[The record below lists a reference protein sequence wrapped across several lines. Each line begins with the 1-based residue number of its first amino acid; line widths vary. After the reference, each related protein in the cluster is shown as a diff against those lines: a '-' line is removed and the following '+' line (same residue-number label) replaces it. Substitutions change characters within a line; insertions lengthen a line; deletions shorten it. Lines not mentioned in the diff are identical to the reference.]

1 MSLLQGIV
9 MLLAFLIAVW
19 VIFRGTSP
27 IIVLLALA
35 IAWTVLA
42 GAGFRDLLANVLQ
55 KGGEQYASTV
65 IVIVFGAWFGQILVQ
80 TGIAESMIRTAV
92 ELAGDRP
99 IAVAWS
105 ISLITAVLFTSI
117 YGVGAAIAIGVIAIP
132 IMLSLGIPA
141 RVAAPAFTMAIG
153 SGNYLNPVEFG
164 IFKNFFKG
172 IEYAQPY
179 FTFYVIG
186 FVVYLLMAFAMS
198 AWHLRGVQ
206 VRRASAVATTMVTPR
221 RVRVPWVSYLA
232 PLVPVFVII
241 AFKWPL
247 IPAFL
252 LAIAFALVTTQGQR
266 TVRAT
271 VDLFHKTFYDAFPD
285 IATIAALWIICGM
298 LNRRRPARAG
308 EGGLESR
315 LRADHPAH
323 AVPGHGLLRPPGAS
337 RHLSRAVQ
345 HHRHWRRPAGRHAQ
359 RRLRPA
365 GVPLPA
371 LAGPALPA
379 GQPGSDELVD
389 AVDHRLYEG
398 LPRRLPENGAALR
411 LGDGGHQRGHRLR
424 DVRRR
429 VHQVARWAA
438 SSGSAS
444 TSAAPSRRP

>member
-179 FTFYVIG
+179 FTCYVIG

-298 LNRRRPARAG
+298 LI
-308 EGGLESR
+308 
-315 LRADHPAH
+315 
-323 AVPGHGLLRPPGAS
+323 V
-337 RHLSRAVQ
+337 
-345 HHRHWRRPAGRHAQ
+345 PAGRHAQ
-359 RRLRPA
+359 RRLRSA

-398 LPRRLPENGAALR
+398 LSRRLPENGAALR

>member
-105 ISLITAVLFTSI
+105 ISLITGVLFTSI

-221 RVRVPWVSYLA
+221 RLRVPWVSYLA

-298 LNRRRPARAG
+298 LI
-308 EGGLESR
+308 
-315 LRADHPAH
+315 
-323 AVPGHGLLRPPGAS
+323 V
-337 RHLSRAVQ
+337 
-345 HHRHWRRPAGRHAQ
+345 
-359 RRLRPA
+359 
-365 GVPLPA
+365 
-371 LAGPALPA
+371 A
-379 GQPGSDELVD
+379 GQLDQVK
-389 AVDHRLYEG
+389 AVLNPVFAPIIPHTPFQATVFFALLAPLAIYRG
-398 LPRRLPENGAALR
+398 PFSIIGTGAALLAVMLNAAYVPPVFLYLLWR
-411 LGDGGHQRGHRLR
+411 GPLCLQGSQDPTNSWTLWTIGYTKVSHGDFLKTALPFGWAMVAINAVIAYAMFGGAFTR
-424 DVRRR
+424 
-429 VHQVARWAA
+429 
-438 SSGSAS
+438 
-444 TSAAPSRRP
+444 

>member
-92 ELAGDRP
+92 
-99 IAVAWS
+99 AWS
-105 ISLITAVLFTSI
+105 ISLITSVLFTSI

-186 FVVYLLMAFAMS
+186 FVVYMLMAFAMS

-206 VRRASAVATTMVTPR
+206 VRRASAVATTAVTPR
-221 RVRVPWVSYLA
+221 RLRVPWVSYLA
-232 PLVPVFVII
+232 PLIPVFVII

-252 LAIAFALVTTQGQR
+252 LAIVFALVTTQGQR

-271 VDLFHKTFYDAFPD
+271 VDLFHKAFYDAFPD

-298 LNRRRPARAG
+298 LIVAG
-308 EGGLESR
+308 QL
-315 LRADHPAH
+315 DQVK
-323 AVPGHGLLRPPGAS
+323 AVLNPVFAPIIPHTPFQA
-337 RHLSRAVQ
+337 AVFF
-345 HHRHWRRPAGRHAQ
+345 A
-359 RRLRPA
+359 
-365 GVPLPA
+365 A
-371 LAGPALPA
+371 LAPLAIYRGPFSIV
-379 GQPGSDELVD
+379 GT
-389 AVDHRLYEG
+389 
-398 LPRRLPENGAALR
+398 GAALLAVMLNAAYVPPVFLYLIWR
-411 LGDGGHQRGHRLR
+411 GPLCLQGSQDPTNSWTLWTIGYTKVSHADFLKTALPFGWAMVAINAFIAYFMFGG
-424 DVRRR
+424 
-429 VHQVARWAA
+429 AF
-438 SSGSAS
+438 
-444 TSAAPSRRP
+444 TK

>member
-42 GAGFRDLLANVLQ
+42 GAGFRDLLANGLQ
-55 KGGEQYASTV
+55 KGRE
-65 IVIVFGAWFGQILVQ
+65 
-80 TGIAESMIRTAV
+80 
-92 ELAGDRP
+92 
-99 IAVAWS
+99 
-105 ISLITAVLFTSI
+105 
-117 YGVGAAIAIGVIAIP
+117 
-132 IMLSLGIPA
+132 
-141 RVAAPAFTMAIG
+141 
-153 SGNYLNPVEFG
+153 
-164 IFKNFFKG
+164 
-172 IEYAQPY
+172 PY

-298 LNRRRPARAG
+298 LI
-308 EGGLESR
+308 
-315 LRADHPAH
+315 
-323 AVPGHGLLRPPGAS
+323 V
-337 RHLSRAVQ
+337 
-345 HHRHWRRPAGRHAQ
+345 
-359 RRLRPA
+359 
-365 GVPLPA
+365 
-371 LAGPALPA
+371 A
-379 GQPGSDELVD
+379 GQLEQVK
-389 AVDHRLYEG
+389 AVLNPVFAPIIPHTPFQATVFFALLAPLAIYRG
-398 LPRRLPENGAALR
+398 PFSIIGTGAALLAVMLNAAYVPPVFLYLPWR
-411 LGDGGHQRGHRLR
+411 GPLCLQGSQDPTNPLPLVANRYTTVSHGDFLE
-424 DVRRR
+424 
-429 VHQVARWAA
+429 A
-438 SSGSAS
+438 
-444 TSAAPSRRP
+444 